1 MQDEQKQDTV
11 ESPALPGD
19 VRFEREDVQ
28 VVGDPAAA
36 STDAEGE
43 DLASAGTA
51 AAEAETVP
59 AEAAGAPAATTAPPF
74 ADPVGSAGQ
83 SPADAQRRAEAG
95 PQGTPIRPIV
105 VAFVGAFVLAK
116 LLGRFGGGDD

>member
-51 AAEAETVP
+51 AAEAEAVP

-74 ADPVGSAGQ
+74 ADPVGSAGP
-83 SPADAQRRAEAG
+83 PADAQRRDEQG

-116 LLGRFGGGDD
+116 LLGRRGGED